1 MSGRSNA
8 FRSPSIV
15 FDFKQT
21 LDGEKTYPA
30 GQPFS
35 YSFDIKIPE
44 ELFSKGKAPEGTL
57 GNVARAALFDLL
69 SAHSKTRWYV
79 QARLCIR
86 GFDLTKTVQ
95 INIA

>member
-35 YSFDIKIPE
+35 YSFDIKILE